1 MEHKKEDRIL
11 KYSIIVPVYR
21 CEDFLVDCIESL
33 LNQTY
38 NGDYEILLID
48 DGSLDKSGIIADRLM
63 EKYPQIRAFHKKNG
77 GAASARNR
85 GIEESRGEYLLFI
98 DGDDTVDAEL
108 LATID
113 EKLKGNSQ
121 ALIVF
126 GMSFDY
132 YLDGILNRSEKL
144 SCKHSGEYSLGQ
156 LLESYQNF
164 FEDNALSSACN
175 KVFLS
180 DIIKQNHLR
189 FREGMTLYEDYDFV
203 LQYLLYVNSI
213 ICLNSAF
220 YHYRN
225 NLEDAHLKHRVSDLV
240 KLRNNMATLLESSI
254 NFCKEKRSL
263 EHNKQI
269 LDVSANLYMRL
280 LIQNLINQKHE
291 ISKIGNDLTDYCA
304 EEKFRMVLAYGGK
317 MSNYEQKL
325 LNQVDCR
332 KFKKIYF
339 EFQKRIIILNIKKWL
354 KRILKK

>member
-1 MEHKKEDRIL
+1 M
-11 KYSIIVPVYR
+11 KYSIIVPVYG
-21 CEDFLVDCIESL
+21 CEEYLADCIESL

-48 DGSLDKSGIIADRLM
+48 DGSLDKSGIIADRFM

-85 GIEESRGEYLLFI
+85 GIEESRGEYILFI

-108 LATID
+108 LSSID
-113 EKLKGNSQ
+113 EKLKGNKQ
-121 ALIVF
+121 ALIIF

-132 YLDGILNRSEKL
+132 YLNGILSRSEIL
-144 SCKHSGEYSLGQ
+144 SCKCSGEYSLEQ
-156 LLESYQNF
+156 LLGSYQNF

-189 FREGMTLYEDYDFV
+189 FQEGMTLYEDYDFV
-203 LQYLLYVNSI
+203 LRYLLYVNSI
-213 ICLNSAF
+213 ICLKPAP

-225 NLEDAHLKHRVSDLV
+225 NLENVHLKHRVSDLV
-240 KLRNNMATLLESSI
+240 KLRINMAILLDSSI
-254 NFCKEKRSL
+254 KLYKEKRSL
-263 EHNKQI
+263 ENNNQI

-280 LIQNLINQKHE
+280 LVQNLINQKHM
-291 ISKIGNDLTDYCA
+291 ISEIGNALTDYCT
-304 EEKFRMVLAYGGK
+304 EEKFRMVLAYGGRL
-317 MSNYEQKL
+317 SDYEQKL
-325 LNQVDCR
+325 LNQVDGR

-339 EFQKRIIILNIKKWL
+339 EFQKRKIILKIKKWL
-354 KRILKK
+354 KRILKR